1 MHRRTRRMLLAVS
14 VAAGLVA
21 VAVALSAPTASAYG
35 KATWQTA
42 FSGSFTY
49 PGTELGG
56 FGFWGW
62 CDFVGG
68 VTSGNDADCQ
78 ISEYVHNVPFFG
90 PSFNCELSIEA
101 TAWDDSGFTVD
112 GALPAFAVTG
122 SAVIHPAKLT
132 QEQKDACMELF
143 AGTPS
148 TSFTA
153 ANTFIPALAG
163 RFSYPDFVRVVFGAT
178 GVLTFTVKQL
188 P

>member
-1 MHRRTRRMLLAVS
+1 
-14 VAAGLVA
+14 
-21 VAVALSAPTASAYG
+21 
-35 KATWQTA
+35 
-42 FSGSFTY
+42 Y

-62 CDFVGG
+62 CDFAGG
-68 VTSGNDADCQ
+68 VRSGNDADCQ

-90 PSFNCELSIEA
+90 PSFNCELSIDA
-101 TAWDDSGFTVD
+101 TSWDHSGLTVD

-122 SAVIHPAKLT
+122 SAVIHPANLT

-143 AGTPS
+143 AGAPG
-148 TSFTA
+148 TSFQS

-163 RFSYPDFVRVVFGAT
+163 HYSYPDFVRVVFGAT
-178 GVLTFTVKQL
+178 GVLNFTVKQL